1 MNLLDPT
8 APLTPCQI
16 TQHECEHMTSKAS
29 KDPSDPRKRSRI
41 SEDLVIEGDLESRGI
56 VEFGGV
62 INGNVTA
69 DTLVVTQTGQLNGGV
84 QAAHVEIKGQLTGTV
99 HAQNVTINP
108 AATVAADINYDRLSV
123 ASGAAVQGNWKS
135 GAPRTQTG

>member
-1 MNLLDPT
+1 
-8 APLTPCQI
+8 
-16 TQHECEHMTSKAS
+16 MTSKTS
-29 KDPSDPRKRSRI
+29 NGPSDRRKRSRI